1 MSYSKQL
8 YTSLDKLETLLDKS
22 LYIVKN
28 YNVPKSAYDK
38 VTKNVEFIRTQ
49 VNSALSRNE
58 VESSI
63 LKVVDDTYLPYADK
77 LYDST
82 RWFANR
88 VV

>member
-1 MSYSKQL
+1 MNYSKQL
-8 YTSLDKLETLLDKS
+8 YTSLDKLEASLNKS
-22 LYIVKN
+22 LYIVEN
-28 YNVPKSAYDK
+28 YDVPKSAYDK
-38 VTKNVEFIRTQ
+38 VTRNVEFIKTQ

-63 LKVVDDTYLPYADK
+63 LKVVDNTYIPYADK

-82 RWFANR
+82 RWLANR